1 MGQAAALIHAP
12 IVPLLPP
19 LVELEGGDEHLVRLW
34 LHGKSVCTRDA
45 YRRDVLQF
53 NRFVGV
59 TLREI
64 SLEHLQRY
72 ADHLEALGLADATRA
87 RRISAVK
94 SLLTFG
100 QRTGYLIYNVG
111 AAISVPRIR
120 NRLAERILPEAHV
133 QRILALESDPR
144 DHAMLRLFYATGARV
159 SEICGLQ
166 VRDLQPRV
174 DRRSGRDAGQV
185 TLYGKGGKT
194 RAVLVSPDTWAALR
208 PLVEG
213 RAPDDAVFRSRRG
226 GHLHRSQVLR
236 IVRRAARRAGIDL
249 NVSPHWLRH
258 AHASHALDRGA
269 PAHLVRDTLGHA
281 SLVTTN
287 QYVHARP
294 DESSGQYLGV

>member
-1 MGQAAALIHAP
+1 M
-12 IVPLLPP
+12 
-19 LVELEGGDEHLVRLW
+19 
-34 LHGKSVCTRDA
+34 S
-45 YRRDVLQF
+45 
-53 NRFVGV
+53 V
-59 TLREI
+59 TLREV

-72 ADHLEALGLADATRA
+72 ADHLEALGLADSTRA
-87 RRISAVK
+87 RRIYAVK

-111 AAISVPRIR
+111 AAISPPKIR
-120 NRLAERILPEAHV
+120 SRLAERILPEAQV

-144 DHAMLRLFYATGARV
+144 NHGMLRLFYATGARV
-159 SEICGLQ
+159 SEICKLQ

-174 DRRSGRDAGQV
+174 DRRSGREGGQA
-185 TLYGKGGKT
+185 TLFGKGGKT
-194 RAVLVSPDTWAALR
+194 RAVLVSSATWDALR

-213 RAPDDAVFRSRRG
+213 RGPDDPVFRSRHG
-226 GHLHRSQVLR
+226 GPLSRSQALR
-236 IVRRAARRAGIDL
+236 IVRLAARRAGIDL

-281 SLVTTN
+281 SLNTTN

-294 DESSGQYLGV
+294 DESSGQYLAV